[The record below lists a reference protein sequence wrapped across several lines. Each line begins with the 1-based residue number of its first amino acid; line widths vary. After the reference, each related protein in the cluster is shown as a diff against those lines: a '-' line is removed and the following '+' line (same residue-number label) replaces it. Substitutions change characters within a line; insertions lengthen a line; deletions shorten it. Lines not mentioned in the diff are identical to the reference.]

1 MALEVAG
8 SKLVARPK
16 IFFKRLRLTLGCR
29 QAVRHG
35 ILIPAFVGSNPAT
48 PAKQNSQVRLPHP
61 SQTKFAGSAATPKPN
76 KFAGSAATPKPNK
89 IRRFGCCRPKS
100 VLPPSDFGRKVPQQ
114 GPLAQMVEH
123 LTFNQG
129 VPGSNPGWTTTFDFK
144 NRIR

>member
-48 PAKQNSQVRLPHP
+48 PAKYKTAVLGMSVWTNSQVRLPPQPNSKQRCWVGVKGLTRRFVCHP
-61 SQTKFAGSAATPKPN
+61 SQNTTIMVGGSIK
-76 KFAGSAATPKPNK
+76 KVF
-89 IRRFGCCRPKS
+89 S
-100 VLPPSDFGRKVPQQ
+100 VARQNF
-114 GPLAQMVEH
+114 GPLAQLAEH

-129 VPGSNPGWTTTFDFK
+129 VPGSNLGWTTK
-144 NRIR
+144 